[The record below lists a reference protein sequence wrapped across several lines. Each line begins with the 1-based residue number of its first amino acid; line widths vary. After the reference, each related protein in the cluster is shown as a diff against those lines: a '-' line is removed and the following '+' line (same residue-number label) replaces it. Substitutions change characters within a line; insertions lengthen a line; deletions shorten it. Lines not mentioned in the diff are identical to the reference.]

1 MAGLCFFFGLDT
13 KMLPISC
20 FFVTAVF
27 LMLFVNTF
35 VFCLLKPLT
44 LIHFSFNSDLI
55 ASVPVVLSCFCIF
68 WSHDFM
74 GWHNAIVLPIPV
86 CVPTVSDTWLAT
98 AITHGQW
105 TWSFNV
111 FYLVSYLY
119 PLTHAERDTKTC
131 CLCTSHSTLRL
142 LLAQTSNQK
151 LGKALE
157 TDNLFMQWKWQ

>member
-20 FFVTAVF
+20 FFVTAMF

-55 ASVPVVLSCFCIF
+55 ASVSVSVYFDLAI
-68 WSHDFM
+68 FM

-131 CLCTSHSTLRL
+131 CLCTSHTTLRL